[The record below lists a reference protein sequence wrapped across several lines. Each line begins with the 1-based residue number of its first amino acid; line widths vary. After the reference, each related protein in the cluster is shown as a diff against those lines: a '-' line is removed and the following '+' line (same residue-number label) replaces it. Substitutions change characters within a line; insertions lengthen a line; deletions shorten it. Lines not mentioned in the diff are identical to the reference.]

1 MNDKFIRL
9 LSPISLAVY
18 GILDLA
24 VLAFGVFAIKKAT
37 VMLNTWVIIFIAIEI
52 FAIIIAIIG
61 TKELLSNGVKFSDDE
76 AEFTG
81 VDDNNIVAYDDII
94 TIEAYRDT
102 AASFTKN
109 FDMRHSLLI
118 FTLKDES
125 GEKTNTIDI
134 GLVNN
139 GALNK
144 VLDEFKK
151 HVDADK
157 ITFTQVKKSK
167 LAAKIE
173 KAKEKPA
180 DENVKNNN
188 SANEGVTKKKQVKCL
203 ILTLNQQKKIQKNNR
218 L

>member
-24 VLAFGVFAIKKAT
+24 VLGFGVFAIKKAT
-37 VMLNTWVIIFIAIEI
+37 MMLNTWVIIFIAIEI

-134 GLVNN
+134 GLINN

-144 VLDEFKK
+144 VLNEFKK
-151 HVDADK
+151 HIDADK

-173 KAKEKPA
+173 KAKEKPN

-188 SANEGVTKKKQVKCL
+188 SANEGVTKKTSEVPNLDLEPTEKSTKE
-203 ILTLNQQKKIQKNNR
+203 
-218 L
+218 

>member
-24 VLAFGVFAIKKAT
+24 VLGFGVFAIKKAT
-37 VMLNTWVIIFIAIEI
+37 VILNTWVIIFIAIEI

-139 GALNK
+139 GELNK
-144 VLDEFKK
+144 VLNEFKK
-151 HVDADK
+151 HIDADK

-173 KAKEKPA
+173 KAKEKPD

-188 SANEGVTKKKQVKCL
+188 SANEGVMKKTSEVPNLDLEPTEKRTKE
-203 ILTLNQQKKIQKNNR
+203 
-218 L
+218 

>member
-24 VLAFGVFAIKKAT
+24 VLGFGVFAIKKAT

-102 AASFTKN
+102 SASFTKN

-134 GLVNN
+134 GLINN

-144 VLDEFKK
+144 VLNEFKK
-151 HVDADK
+151 HIDADK

-173 KAKEKPA
+173 KAKERPD

-188 SANEGVTKKKQVKCL
+188 SANEGVMKKTSEVPNLDLEPTEKSTKE
-203 ILTLNQQKKIQKNNR
+203 
-218 L
+218 

>member
-24 VLAFGVFAIKKAT
+24 VLGFGIFAIKKAT

-102 AASFTKN
+102 SASFTKN

-139 GALNK
+139 GELNK
-144 VLDEFKK
+144 VLNEFKK
-151 HVDADK
+151 HIDADK

-188 SANEGVTKKKQVKCL
+188 SANEGVTKKTSEVPNLDLEPTEKSTKE
-203 ILTLNQQKKIQKNNR
+203 
-218 L
+218 

>member
-188 SANEGVTKKKQVKCL
+188 SANEGVTKKTSEVPNL
-203 ILTLNQQKKIQKNNR
+203 DLEPTEKIQKNNR

>member
-24 VLAFGVFAIKKAT
+24 VLGFGVFAIKKAT
-37 VMLNTWVIIFIAIEI
+37 VILNTWVIIFIAIEI

-139 GALNK
+139 GELNK
-144 VLDEFKK
+144 VLNEFKK
-151 HVDADK
+151 HIDADK

-173 KAKEKPA
+173 KAKERPD

-188 SANEGVTKKKQVKCL
+188 SANEGVMKKTSEVPNLDLEPTEKSTKE
-203 ILTLNQQKKIQKNNR
+203 
-218 L
+218 

>member
-24 VLAFGVFAIKKAT
+24 VLGFGVFAIKKAT

-102 AASFTKN
+102 SASFTKN

-144 VLDEFKK
+144 VLNEFKK
-151 HVDADK
+151 HIDADK

-173 KAKEKPA
+173 KAKERPD

-188 SANEGVTKKKQVKCL
+188 SANEGVMKKTSEVPNLDLEPTEKSTKE
-203 ILTLNQQKKIQKNNR
+203 
-218 L
+218 

>member
-24 VLAFGVFAIKKAT
+24 VLGFGVFAIKKAT
-37 VMLNTWVIIFIAIEI
+37 VILNTWVIIFIAIEI

-144 VLDEFKK
+144 VLNEFKK
-151 HVDADK
+151 HIDADK

-173 KAKEKPA
+173 KAKERPD

-188 SANEGVTKKKQVKCL
+188 SANEGVMKKTSEVPNLDLEPTEKSTKE
-203 ILTLNQQKKIQKNNR
+203 
-218 L
+218 

>member
-173 KAKEKPA
+173 KAKETPA

-188 SANEGVTKKKQVKCL
+188 SANEGVTKKTSEVPNL
-203 ILTLNQQKKIQKNNR
+203 DLEPTEKNTKE
-218 L
+218 

>member
-24 VLAFGVFAIKKAT
+24 VLGFGIFAIKKAT

-102 AASFTKN
+102 AVSFTKN

-144 VLDEFKK
+144 VLNEFKK
-151 HVDADK
+151 HIDADK

-188 SANEGVTKKKQVKCL
+188 SANEGVTKKTSEVPNLDLEPTEKSTKE
-203 ILTLNQQKKIQKNNR
+203 
-218 L
+218 

>member
-24 VLAFGVFAIKKAT
+24 VLGFGVFAIKKVT

-188 SANEGVTKKKQVKCL
+188 SAKEGVTKKTSEVPNLDLEPTEKSIKE
-203 ILTLNQQKKIQKNNR
+203 
-218 L
+218 

>member
-24 VLAFGVFAIKKAT
+24 VLGFGVFAIKKAT

-102 AASFTKN
+102 SASFTKN

-144 VLDEFKK
+144 VLNEFKK
-151 HVDADK
+151 HIDADK

-180 DENVKNNN
+180 GENVKNNN
-188 SANEGVTKKKQVKCL
+188 SANEGVTKKTSEVPNLDLEPTEKSTKE
-203 ILTLNQQKKIQKNNR
+203 
-218 L
+218 

>member
-24 VLAFGVFAIKKAT
+24 VLGFGIFAIKKAT

-139 GALNK
+139 GELNK
-144 VLDEFKK
+144 VLNEFKK
-151 HVDADK
+151 HIDADK

-173 KAKEKPA
+173 KAKERPD

-188 SANEGVTKKKQVKCL
+188 SANEGVMKKTSEVPNLDLEPTEKSTKE
-203 ILTLNQQKKIQKNNR
+203 
-218 L
+218 

>member
-24 VLAFGVFAIKKAT
+24 VLGFGIFAIKKAT
-37 VMLNTWVIIFIAIEI
+37 VILNTWVIIFIAIEI

-144 VLDEFKK
+144 VLNEFKK
-151 HVDADK
+151 HIDADK

-173 KAKEKPA
+173 KAKERPD

-188 SANEGVTKKKQVKCL
+188 SANEGVMKKTSEVPNLDLEPTEKSTKE
-203 ILTLNQQKKIQKNNR
+203 
-218 L
+218 

>member
-1 MNDKFIRL
+1 MNDKFIRV
-9 LSPISLAVY
+9 LSPVSLAVY
-18 GILDLA
+18 AILDLA
-24 VLAFGVFAIKKAT
+24 VLGFGIFAIKKAT
-37 VMLNTWVIIFIAIEI
+37 MMLNTWVIIFIAIEI

-81 VDDNNIVAYDDII
+81 VDDNNIVAYENIASL
-94 TIEAYRDT
+94 EAYRDT
-102 AASFTKN
+102 AISFTKN

-118 FTLKDES
+118 FTLKDEN

-139 GALNK
+139 GTLNK

-151 HVDADK
+151 HIDADK
-157 ITFTQVKKSK
+157 ITFTQVKKSS

-180 DENVKNNN
+180 EQKKNNGTAASESKQN
-188 SANEGVTKKKQVKCL
+188 ITNEVPELDLEPTEKS
-203 ILTLNQQKKIQKNNR
+203 TR
-218 L
+218 E

>member
-24 VLAFGVFAIKKAT
+24 VLGFGVFAIKKAT

-144 VLDEFKK
+144 VLNEFKK
-151 HVDADK
+151 HIDADK

-173 KAKEKPA
+173 KAKERPD

-188 SANEGVTKKKQVKCL
+188 SANEGVMKKTSEVPNLDLEPTEKSTKE
-203 ILTLNQQKKIQKNNR
+203 
-218 L
+218 

>member
-24 VLAFGVFAIKKAT
+24 VLGFGVFAIKKAT

-139 GALNK
+139 GELNK
-144 VLDEFKK
+144 VLNEFKK
-151 HVDADK
+151 HIDADK

-173 KAKEKPA
+173 KAKEKPD

-188 SANEGVTKKKQVKCL
+188 SANEGVMKKTSEVPNLDLEPTEKRTKE
-203 ILTLNQQKKIQKNNR
+203 
-218 L
+218 

>member
-24 VLAFGVFAIKKAT
+24 VLGFGVFAIKKAT

-102 AASFTKN
+102 SASFTKN

-144 VLDEFKK
+144 VLNEFKK
-151 HVDADK
+151 HIDADK

-173 KAKEKPA
+173 KAKERPD

-188 SANEGVTKKKQVKCL
+188 SANEGVTKKTSEVPNLDLEPTEKSTKE
-203 ILTLNQQKKIQKNNR
+203 
-218 L
+218 

>member
-151 HVDADK
+151 HIDADK

-188 SANEGVTKKKQVKCL
+188 SANEGVTKKASEVPNLDIEPTEKSTKE
-203 ILTLNQQKKIQKNNR
+203 
-218 L
+218 

>member
-81 VDDNNIVAYDDII
+81 VDDNNIVAYDD
-94 TIEAYRDT
+94 
-102 AASFTKN
+102 
-109 FDMRHSLLI
+109 LLQ
-118 FTLKDES
+118 LKHTE
-125 GEKTNTIDI
+125 TQPQ
-134 GLVNN
+134 
-139 GALNK
+139 ALPRISTCAIR
-144 VLDEFKK
+144 F
-151 HVDADK
+151 
-157 ITFTQVKKSK
+157 
-167 LAAKIE
+167 
-173 KAKEKPA
+173 
-180 DENVKNNN
+180 
-188 SANEGVTKKKQVKCL
+188 
-203 ILTLNQQKKIQKNNR
+203 
-218 L
+218 

>member
-24 VLAFGVFAIKKAT
+24 VLGFGVFAIKKAT
-37 VMLNTWVIIFIAIEI
+37 VILNTWVIIFIAIEI

-139 GALNK
+139 GELNK
-144 VLDEFKK
+144 VLNEFKK
-151 HVDADK
+151 HIDADK

-173 KAKEKPA
+173 KAKEKPD

-188 SANEGVTKKKQVKCL
+188 SANKGVTKITSEVPNLDLEPTEKSTKE
-203 ILTLNQQKKIQKNNR
+203 
-218 L
+218 

>member
-24 VLAFGVFAIKKAT
+24 VLGFGIFAIKKAT

-102 AASFTKN
+102 AVSFTKN

-139 GALNK
+139 GELNK
-144 VLDEFKK
+144 VLNEFKK
-151 HVDADK
+151 HIDADK

-180 DENVKNNN
+180 DENVKSIN
-188 SANEGVTKKKQVKCL
+188 SANEGVTKKTSEVPNLDLEPTEKSTKE
-203 ILTLNQQKKIQKNNR
+203 
-218 L
+218 

>member
-1 MNDKFIRL
+1 M
-9 LSPISLAVY
+9 
-18 GILDLA
+18 
-24 VLAFGVFAIKKAT
+24 
-37 VMLNTWVIIFIAIEI
+37 
-52 FAIIIAIIG
+52 
-61 TKELLSNGVKFSDDE
+61 
-76 AEFTG
+76 
-81 VDDNNIVAYDDII
+81 
-94 TIEAYRDT
+94 
-102 AASFTKN
+102 
-109 FDMRHSLLI
+109 I

-188 SANEGVTKKKQVKCL
+188 SANEGVTKKASEVPNLDLEPTEKSTKE
-203 ILTLNQQKKIQKNNR
+203 
-218 L
+218 